1 MLLLGVIIEY
11 AANSLDRPF
20 SYAYNGNE
28 KIKEGIRVVVPFNN
42 RKVVGYVV
50 SVSETNDTLEEIK
63 ENTGYNIKEIY
74 SIIDKEPILNEEL
87 TQLASDISSYYFSPL
102 ISVYQTMLPPSLKPK
117 LSSLN
122 KPQIAYDIYV
132 EVCSDDVNGL
142 TPKQLE
148 LYLKIKEEGLVL
160 KRDIKSALVPKLLE
174 KQKIRQ
180 VKKEKMRLVLDEVEK
195 IEKKNLTIEQEKAV
209 EQIVTSEDLI
219 YLLEGVT
226 GSGKTEVYIESSKK
240 IISSGKT
247 VLMLVPEISLTVQ
260 MVRRF
265 RECFSRVAIL
275 HGELTPGERYDE
287 YRKISRGE
295 VDLVI
300 GARSAIFAPLK
311 NIGLIIIDEEHS
323 ETYKQDNSP
332 FYHALEVAKMRQ
344 KYNKNCKIVL
354 GSATPS
360 LETKVR
366 ALKGVYKQLYLT
378 KRFNDSILPET
389 KVIDMLDWRNL
400 DNESSMFSLTL
411 RHEIN
416 QCLNRKE
423 QVLLLVNRRGFAPF
437 ISCRKCGK
445 VLKCPTCGIPLSYHK
460 KDNLLKCHH
469 CGLVDHLPNSCSKCQ
484 SNMFI
489 KTGFGTE
496 KVEDEVKRLFPNAR
510 CLRLDSD
517 VASIRSAV
525 GKVISTFEN
534 EQADI
539 LIGTQMIAKG
549 HDFKNVTL
557 VGIVLADLGLNI
569 PSYKSSERTFNLIT
583 QAIGR
588 AGRHEKKGKAIIQT
602 YMPKHY
608 VIYDASIQDYNRFF
622 NEEMAYR
629 KESQNPPYNY
639 LTMLTFASTNE
650 KEVIDKSYYFKDL
663 LVSKFAS
670 KKVEVIG
677 PSEPFLTKIN
687 DKFRRKILL
696 KYKKY
701 QDVYPVLKEIKEN
714 VNKNSQIDVII
725 NVDPMD
731 DY

>member
-1 MLLLGVIIEY
+1 
-11 AANSLDRPF
+11 
-20 SYAYNGNE
+20 
-28 KIKEGIRVVVPFNN
+28 
-42 RKVVGYVV
+42 
-50 SVSETNDTLEEIK
+50 
-63 ENTGYNIKEIY
+63 
-74 SIIDKEPILNEEL
+74 
-87 TQLASDISSYYFSPL
+87 
-102 ISVYQTMLPPSLKPK
+102 
-117 LSSLN
+117 
-122 KPQIAYDIYV
+122 
-132 EVCSDDVNGL
+132 
-142 TPKQLE
+142 
-148 LYLKIKEEGLVL
+148 
-160 KRDIKSALVPKLLE
+160 
-174 KQKIRQ
+174 
-180 VKKEKMRLVLDEVEK
+180 
-195 IEKKNLTIEQEKAV
+195 
-209 EQIVTSEDLI
+209 
-219 YLLEGVT
+219 
-226 GSGKTEVYIESSKK
+226 
-240 IISSGKT
+240 
-247 VLMLVPEISLTVQ
+247 MLVPEISLTVQ

-650 KEVIDKSYYFKDL
+650 KEVIDKSYYVKDL